1 LKSPPSYSLQQ
12 QLPPTASR
20 SSWPPKQSHHREEE
34 HHSTALDFSY
44 DDESVQQQ
52 AAILKQIADDQKK
65 KQEVTTGGSLQ
76 SFTTNDDF
84 CRYLQ
89 DSEMI
94 KEQRMILERI
104 QREQQDAKHPSADP
118 QCCYTRR
125 SSARVVEDLTSRI
138 HESAAVILH
147 TSARRGSEISS
158 SSSTEKIRPC
168 GGGIVP
174 SSASNIVTKIGKQR
188 LTIKGTS
195 HTYTAIANGTA
206 TLVQC
211 MSCKAILQVGASAKL
226 LYCSNCQHVTPIELA
241 RYNHTVQ
248 PSVDQ
253 QIARTIQQQELD
265 VACARKLSKLARSST
280 RDDH

>member
-1 LKSPPSYSLQQ
+1 
-12 QLPPTASR
+12 
-20 SSWPPKQSHHREEE
+20 
-34 HHSTALDFSY
+34 LDFSY

-76 SFTTNDDF
+76 SFTTTTNGHHARASYATTSTMKAAKPLASSIDNNDDF